1 MIIENDVTRAIFE
14 RQSIREY
21 TNERLS
27 DSEIE
32 TLMKAAIS
40 APSARN
46 LQPCHVRIITNRDIL
61 DEMNR
66 DFKDF
71 VGYDTPAYSRYST
84 NPVYQNAPSMMMIF
98 SENASKLDAGIMVEN
113 VAVCAKGIGL
123 DSVIILSIRQLFDSP
138 SGNKW
143 KKFLSI
149 PENYQF
155 DIAISIGHG
164 NEKPEKKPRN
174 EEQFK
179 IIK

>member
-1 MIIENDVTRAIFE
+1 MGIGDVTRPIVPAVIDA
-14 RQSIREY
+14 
-21 TNERLS
+21 LH
-27 DSEIE
+27 
-32 TLMKAAIS
+32 KA
-40 APSARN
+40 
-46 LQPCHVRIITNRDIL
+46 V
-61 DEMNR
+61 DEMGTAEGFHGYGPEQGYAFLR
-66 DFKDF
+66 EVIAEKDFKDF

-138 SGNKW
+138 NGNKW